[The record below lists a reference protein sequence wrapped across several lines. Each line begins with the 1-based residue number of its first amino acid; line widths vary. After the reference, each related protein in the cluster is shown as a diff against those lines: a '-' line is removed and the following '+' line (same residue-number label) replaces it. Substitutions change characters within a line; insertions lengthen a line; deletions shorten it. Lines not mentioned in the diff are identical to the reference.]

1 MKKSFSELGKK
12 SAEEQALT
20 ISGFPSPAA
29 DFFKKQLSVDDLLI
43 DNPSSTFFFSYSG
56 ELSSS
61 EIDFNEGDV
70 LVVDRSKTPNKKTKY
85 LIIED
90 QEGFHLIS
98 GKKLFQKIDNQ
109 KNININEF
117 KNETI
122 FGVVTALIRKY

>member
-1 MKKSFSELGKK
+1 
-12 SAEEQALT
+12 
-20 ISGFPSPAA
+20 
-29 DFFKKQLSVDDLLI
+29 LI
-43 DNPSSTFFFSYSG
+43 DNPSSTFFFRYSG

-85 LIIED
+85 VIIED

-98 GKKLFQKIDNQ
+98 GKNLIQKIDNH

-117 KNETI
+117 KSERI

>member
-12 SAEEQALT
+12 TAEEEALT

-29 DFFKKQLSVDDLLI
+29 DFFKKPLSVDDLLI
-43 DNPSSTFFFSYSG
+43 YNPSSTFFFRYSG

-98 GKKLFQKIDNQ
+98 GKNFIQKIDNQ

-117 KNETI
+117 KNELI